1 MESRISAIVRESI
14 GLAEIAPTIP
24 HMAADL
30 LSSRRVL
37 GPISWRACPANT
49 ATSLQSYR
57 LGLTPFALDIP
68 TPIKQFGQKIQ
79 PRQPHQVPQPPIKHQ
94 EPCALDGRASQNIS
108 GAHKAK
114 NLRCLLQ
121 FTENIEI
128 DRAHQIILRAVRF
141 VAC

>member
-68 TPIKQFGQKIQ
+68 TPIKQLGEEIQ
-79 PRQPHQVPQPPIKHQ
+79 ARQAHEALECRIEQQ

-114 NLRCLLQ
+114 NLRCLVE

-128 DRAHQIILRAVRF
+128 DRAHQIIFRAVRF
-141 VAC
+141 MAR